1 MRSITTDFFWF
12 CCGCLVVS
20 LAYVSIV
27 RDFSF
32 EFVTYGV
39 SKFAILAL
47 SMVTEP
53 WIPLAVPLIVLMIW
67 RDRPRALETLGA
79 GLGTIILSVAFAM
92 SKSAIP
98 TVVPFWADPILTDID
113 MLIFNGQHAYQW
125 VHTMG
130 AGWLDPTGAADSYVQ
145 TWGALTLF
153 FPVILT
159 AADSNIERRQRYLM
173 VYGLIW
179 ALLGVV
185 LATLMSSAGP
195 IFADAITGETHF
207 SDLPTT
213 LSASGLDG
221 TYIDFIQ
228 KNLWDA
234 YTYDNGAQ
242 IGSTGISAFP
252 SLHVA
257 MGALW
262 CFYMCER
269 SVFLAPIG
277 IAFAATI
284 WVLSIYSGYHY
295 ATDGLASIILVA
307 LLIWA
312 VHQFKRVE
320 NVAGP
325 TH

>member
-47 SMVTEP
+47 SMVTGP

-173 VYGLIW
+173 VYGLMLSLEKPIFQICQRHYLQAALTAPISTLFKKIFGMPIRMTTVRKLAAQESLPFHPCTWLW
-179 ALLGVV
+179 ALYGVFICV
-185 LATLMSSAGP
+185 SAVSFWP
-195 IFADAITGETHF
+195 
-207 SDLPTT
+207 
-213 LSASGLDG
+213 
-221 TYIDFIQ
+221 
-228 KNLWDA
+228 
-234 YTYDNGAQ
+234 
-242 IGSTGISAFP
+242 
-252 SLHVA
+252 
-257 MGALW
+257 
-262 CFYMCER
+262 R
-269 SVFLAPIG
+269 
-277 IAFAATI
+277 
-284 WVLSIYSGYHY
+284 
-295 ATDGLASIILVA
+295 LASPLPQQYGFCPSTQA
-307 LLIWA
+307 TTTPQMDWPLLSWLHCSFGLFTNSNASKTLPAPHTDITDKL
-312 VHQFKRVE
+312 F
-320 NVAGP
+320 GLP
-325 TH
+325 PLMT